1 MNIFKILSLILK
13 FTVALGIVTGTAAG
27 QTVPVSKAGL
37 SGGSATE
44 AILGANIDWTIKI
57 DNQNMSGVIDF
68 RQSTSLQRI
77 RLVDVISG
85 AHEYVADTFEV
96 PWDFTIIDSDGS
108 SATGLSNLK
117 AEADFLSPDGAFK
130 TLEFASGTTTV
141 SDISNLGGGD
151 GWGVEFAE
159 INGVDYIVWLNHH
172 CPDGNCPV
180 AQLQCVSPTTQDTNG
195 DPLTCPGHLKDI
207 ADIVGSGATTADSSD
222 VTVYDNTY
230 AYFAYGISST
240 EDGFGCWNIASNTA
254 CNVGKQAISDNNGR
268 GKPAWVDTDLDIS
281 DIGRAFSAN
290 GEGDLYCWRADTG
303 AACGD
308 QPFYSNGSNTTFSG
322 KEGPTGILDDT
333 NNRYYY
339 YDPRGQLNCVDVG
352 SDGAQN
358 GSQCSAWNPPSID
371 LADNKYAAF
380 FTRNTAGTVNAV
392 CFLDDKNI
400 SCFDE
405 ETGAI
410 VNTGSGYLFDS
421 LDKPTS
427 GSYIARTNRLYVG
440 QKGNPVSACWDFNQ
454 AGNGYGAQ
462 CDPVLDLSGVDSY
475 YALGVSDSIG
485 CGFYNTHVG
494 VIGSFDLITH
504 EIPCVNTRVT
514 AEVSANALDNFCRSG
529 VAGIANTKWNNV
541 SFAQFDSADFSDF
554 TLRVT
559 DSSDTTLATYEFSGG
574 VLQSADNIA
583 IYDIPNDGEI
593 YFKVSGFLADG
604 VSNPFDPSATELPSV
619 TVDFANQRELEAC
632 LSTLVTE
639 ASCSPATVATN
650 YAKLRYIAPNQSQ
663 IIYGE
668 DTAALDTVEANAQPC
683 GIDLQLSKSLYEN
696 KTLAAICTVNNTS
709 SDPRDTAMNCD
720 AGSGLPLPGI
730 AYCDDEVT
738 YRITVENLGPAEA
751 TEIAVTDYL
760 PDTFEYVQ
768 SAVDPNVAQT
778 TYTAGSQ
785 APLGGT
791 LSLDWTVGQSL
802 GVGSAV
808 NWDVTGYA
816 RCN

>member
-1 MNIFKILSLILK
+1 MNKFKIFPFVLK
-13 FTVALGIVTGTAAG
+13 STVALGILTDIAAG

-37 SGGSATE
+37 SGSSSTE

-57 DNQNMSGVIDF
+57 DNRNMSGVIDF
-68 RQSTSLQRI
+68 RQSTTNQRI
-77 RLVDVISG
+77 RLTDNISG
-85 AHEYVADTFEV
+85 APEYVADTFEV
-96 PWDFTIIDSDGS
+96 PWDFSITDSDGS
-108 SATGLSNLK
+108 SATGNSNLK
-117 AEADFLSPDGAFK
+117 AETDFLSPDGAFK
-130 TLEFASGTTTV
+130 TLEFASGITTV

-172 CPDGNCPV
+172 CPDGSCPV

-207 ADIVGSGATTADSSD
+207 SEIVGPGATTADSSD
-222 VTVYDNTY
+222 VTVYDDTY

-240 EDGFGCWNIASNTA
+240 EDGFGCWNIATNTA
-254 CNVGKQAISDNNGR
+254 CDVGKHAISGNNGKS
-268 GKPAWVDTDLDIS
+268 KPAWVDTDLDIS
-281 DIGRAFSAN
+281 ASGRAFSGN
-290 GEGDLYCWRADTG
+290 EDGDLYCWRADTG

-308 QPFYSNGSNTTFSG
+308 QPFYSNGSNTVFSG

-358 GSQCSAWNPPSID
+358 GSQCSAWSPPSVG
-371 LADNKYAAF
+371 LPDNKYAAF
-380 FTRNTAGTVNAV
+380 FTRNTLGAVNAV
-392 CFLDDKNI
+392 CFLANKDI

-405 ETGAI
+405 ETGAT

-475 YALGVSDSIG
+475 YALGVSDNIG

-494 VIGSFDLITH
+494 VIGSFDLVTH

-514 AEVSANALDNFCRSG
+514 ADVSANALENFCRSG
-529 VAGIANTKWNNV
+529 IAGIANTKWNNV
-541 SFAQFDSADFSDF
+541 SFANFDSTDFTDFS
-554 TLRVT
+554 LRVT
-559 DSSDTTLATYEFSGG
+559 DSADSTLATYTFSGG

-583 IYDIPNDGEI
+583 TYDIPNDGEI
-593 YFKVSGFLADG
+593 YFKVSGFLAEG
-604 VSNPFDPSATELPSV
+604 VSNPFDPAAVNLPAV
-619 TVDFANQRELEAC
+619 TVDFVNQSELEAC
-632 LSTLVTE
+632 LTTIVTE
-639 ASCSPATVATN
+639 ASCSPPTVATN
-650 YAKLRYIAPNQSQ
+650 AVKLRYIAPNEPQ

-668 DTAALDTVEANAQPC
+668 DTAELDTIEANAQPC
-683 GIDLQLSKSLYEN
+683 GVDLQLSKTLYQN
-696 KTLAAICTVNNTS
+696 NTLAAICTVNNTS
-709 SDPRDTAMNCD
+709 TDPRDTAMNCD
-720 AGSGLPLPGI
+720 AGSGEPLPGI

-738 YRITVENLGPAEA
+738 YRINVENLGPSDASA
-751 TEIAVTDYL
+751 IKVTDYL
-760 PDTFEYVQ
+760 PDNFEYLQ
-768 SAVDPNVAQT
+768 STVDPNVAQT
-778 TYTAGSQ
+778 TYTAGPQ

-791 LSLDWTVGQSL
+791 LDLEWDPGEILTVGS
-802 GVGSAV
+802 SA

>member
-1 MNIFKILSLILK
+1 MNKFKIFPFVLK
-13 FTVALGIVTGTAAG
+13 STVALGILTDIAAG

-37 SGGSATE
+37 SAGSSTE

-57 DNQNMSGVIDF
+57 DNRNMSGAIDF
-68 RQSTSLQRI
+68 RQSTTLQRI
-77 RLVDVISG
+77 RLVDLISD
-85 AHEYVADTFEV
+85 AHEYVADSFEV
-96 PWDFTIIDSDGS
+96 PWDFTIIDDDGS
-108 SATGLSNLK
+108 SATGLNNVK
-117 AEADFLSPDGAFK
+117 AETDFLSPDGAFK
-130 TLEFASGTTTV
+130 TLEFASGITTV

-172 CPDGNCPV
+172 CPDGKCPV

-207 ADIVGSGATTADSSD
+207 AEIVGPGATTSDASD
-222 VTVYDNTY
+222 VSIYDNTY
-230 AYFAYGISST
+230 AYFAYGISDT

-254 CNVGKQAISDNNGR
+254 CNVGKHAISDNNGKD
-268 GKPAWVDTDLDIS
+268 KPAWVDTDLDIS
-281 DIGRAFSAN
+281 ALGRAFSGN
-290 GEGDLYCWRADTG
+290 DDGDLYCWRANTG

-322 KEGPTGILDDT
+322 KEGPTGILDDD

-339 YDPRGQLNCVDVG
+339 YDPRGQLNCVNVG
-352 SDGAQN
+352 GNGAQN

-371 LADNKYAAF
+371 LPDNKYAPF
-380 FTRNTAGTVNAV
+380 FTRNTAGAVNAV
-392 CFLDDKNI
+392 CFLDNKDI

-405 ETGAI
+405 VTGAT

-462 CDPVLDLSGVDSY
+462 CNPVLDLSGVDSY
-475 YALGVSDSIG
+475 YALGVSDNIG

-514 AEVSANALDNFCRSG
+514 AEVSANALENFCRSG
-529 VAGIANTKWNNV
+529 LAGIANTKWNNV

-554 TLRVT
+554 SLRVT
-559 DSSDTTLATYEFSGG
+559 DSSDSTLATYTFSGG

-583 IYDIPNDGEI
+583 VYDIPNDGEI
-593 YFKVSGFLADG
+593 YFKVSGVLAEG
-604 VSNPFDPSATELPSV
+604 VSNPFDPTATNLPSV
-619 TVDFANQRELEAC
+619 TVDFVNQRELEAC
-632 LSTLVTE
+632 LSTFVTE

-650 YAKLRYIAPNQSQ
+650 YTKLRYIAPNEPQ
-663 IIYGE
+663 IIYGD
-668 DTAALDTVEANAQPC
+668 DTAVLNTIEANAQPC

-709 SDPRDTAMNCD
+709 DDPRDTAMNCD
-720 AGSGLPLPGI
+720 ASSGEPLPGI

-738 YRITVENLGPAEA
+738 YRINVENLGPAVA
-751 TEIAVTDYL
+751 TNIEVTDYL
-760 PDTFEYVQ
+760 PDNFEYVQ

-778 TYTAGSQ
+778 TYTAGPQ

-791 LSLDWTVGQSL
+791 LSLDWTPGQSL
-802 GVGSAV
+802 GVGSVV

>member
-1 MNIFKILSLILK
+1 MNKFKIFPFVLK
-13 FTVALGIVTGTAAG
+13 STVALGILTDIAAG

-37 SGGSATE
+37 SGGSSTE

-57 DNQNMSGVIDF
+57 DNRNMSGAIDF
-68 RQSTSLQRI
+68 RQSTTLQRI
-77 RLVDVISG
+77 RLVDLISD
-85 AHEYVADTFEV
+85 AHEYVADSFEV
-96 PWDFTIIDSDGS
+96 PWDFTIIDDDGS
-108 SATGLSNLK
+108 SATGLNNVK
-117 AEADFLSPDGAFK
+117 AETDFLSPDGAFK
-130 TLEFASGTTTV
+130 TLEFASGITTV

-172 CPDGNCPV
+172 CPDGKCPV

-207 ADIVGSGATTADSSD
+207 AEIVGPGATTSDASD
-222 VTVYDNTY
+222 VSIYDNTY
-230 AYFAYGISST
+230 AYFAYGISDT

-254 CNVGKQAISDNNGR
+254 CNVGKHAISDNNGKD
-268 GKPAWVDTDLDIS
+268 KPAWVDTDLDIS
-281 DIGRAFSAN
+281 ASGRAFSGN
-290 GEGDLYCWRADTG
+290 DDGDLYCWRANTG

-322 KEGPTGILDDT
+322 KEGPTGILDDD

-339 YDPRGQLNCVDVG
+339 YDPRGQLNCVNVG
-352 SDGAQN
+352 GNGAQN

-371 LADNKYAAF
+371 LPDNKYAPF
-380 FTRNTAGTVNAV
+380 FTRNTAGAVNAV
-392 CFLDDKNI
+392 CFLDNKDI

-405 ETGAI
+405 VTGAT

-462 CDPVLDLSGVDSY
+462 CNPVLDLSGVDSY
-475 YALGVSDSIG
+475 YALGVSDNIG

-514 AEVSANALDNFCRSG
+514 AEVSANALENFCRSG
-529 VAGIANTKWNNV
+529 LAGIANTKWNNV

-554 TLRVT
+554 SLRVT
-559 DSSDTTLATYEFSGG
+559 DSSDSTLATYTFSGG
-574 VLQSADNIA
+574 ALQSADNIA
-583 IYDIPNDGEI
+583 VYDIPNDGEI
-593 YFKVSGFLADG
+593 YFKVSGFLAEG
-604 VSNPFDPSATELPSV
+604 VSNPFDPTATNLPSV
-619 TVDFANQRELEAC
+619 TVDFINQRELEAC
-632 LSTLVTE
+632 LSTFVTE

-650 YAKLRYIAPNQSQ
+650 YTKLRYIAPNEPQ
-663 IIYGE
+663 IIYGD
-668 DTAALDTVEANAQPC
+668 DTAVLNTIEANAQPC

-709 SDPRDTAMNCD
+709 DDPRDTAMNCD
-720 AGSGLPLPGI
+720 ASSGEPLPGI

-738 YRITVENLGPAEA
+738 YRINVENLGPAVA
-751 TEIAVTDYL
+751 TNIEVTDYL
-760 PDTFEYVQ
+760 PDNFEYVQ

-778 TYTAGSQ
+778 TYTAGPQ

-791 LSLDWTVGQSL
+791 LSLDWTPGQSL
-802 GVGSAV
+802 GVGSVV

>member
-77 RLVDVISG
+77 RLIDVISG

-281 DIGRAFSAN
+281 DTGRAFSAN

-308 QPFYSNGSNTTFSG
+308 QPFYSNGSNTTFSS

-371 LADNKYAAF
+371 LPDNKYAAF

-392 CFLDDKNI
+392 CFLDDKDI

-604 VSNPFDPSATELPSV
+604 ASNPFDPSATDLPSV

-632 LSTLVTE
+632 LTTLVTE

-650 YAKLRYIAPNQSQ
+650 YTKLRYIAPNQSQ

-720 AGSGLPLPGI
+720 AGSGEPLPGI